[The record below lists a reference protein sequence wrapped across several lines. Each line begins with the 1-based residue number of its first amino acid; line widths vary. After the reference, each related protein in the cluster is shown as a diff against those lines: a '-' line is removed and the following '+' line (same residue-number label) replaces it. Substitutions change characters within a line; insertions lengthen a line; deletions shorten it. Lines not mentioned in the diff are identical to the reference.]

1 MHGHSLA
8 PLSFSLSLVRRKICM
23 SILTSALSTERKSSV
38 FVGQAEL
45 LARLIS
51 DGMCYVDTIRTS
63 WAVLTLFQ
71 L

>member
-1 MHGHSLA
+1 
-8 PLSFSLSLVRRKICM
+8 M